1 MLGEDMQKIIKFGTV
16 LALLVI
22 LTTAS
27 ASGITR
33 VSRSLNVIDFYG
45 GYAKPWGNYEGIIS
59 ESFRINDRQFEV
71 NHADLYEPTYYFGFN
86 YGTVRR
92 GHLLYQLGFRYTN
105 HNFKDSL
112 VLADTTVIDEFN
124 SLITTATYPLSLYN
138 YRQYDIDFNFNY
150 LINDLNFKPWS
161 PYLGLGFHAGFTSL
175 GAKGYNSE
183 NEIELALSINY
194 GLDVR
199 VWKKR
204 DNESFITLSSINNFN
219 FWASEDRPK
228 YFNFG
233 LGLKYYFEM

>member
-1 MLGEDMQKIIKFGTV
+1 MLGEDMHKILKSGII
-16 LALLVI
+16 LALLVM
-22 LTTAS
+22 LAAAS

-45 GYAKPWGNYEGIIS
+45 GYAKPWGNYEGIVS
-59 ESFRINDRQFEV
+59 QSFRIGDRQFEV

-105 HNFKDSL
+105 HSFEDSAMISDSVLIRTFYFKDL
-112 VLADTTVIDEFN
+112 T
-124 SLITTATYPLSLYN
+124 
-138 YRQYDIDFNFNY
+138 YRQYDFDFNFNY

-161 PYLGLGFHAGFTSL
+161 PYLGLGFHAGITSL
-175 GAKGYNSE
+175 GEKGYDSN